1 MSGIFNK
8 ATFDAAKKTCDDDL
22 KEKKYD
28 AVIELY
34 TKLLSDHPQAPNE
47 EKRSVYSNRSYA
59 KLLTGK
65 YSESLSD
72 ADKCIEIDPEWSRG
86 YSRKGDALE
95 GLNDFSGACAAF
107 QTAIDKSP
115 NKTDHNYL
123 LLKNKLEK
131 MKLDGRPT
139 LRALYYLRITIF
151 ASALLYMIPFT
162 GAFSGYMYKLFVF
175 AAMGSCL
182 SEVVDKHGMI
192 QFNMEFVKKI
202 VPEAA
207 TQRLFLC
214 FVLFAARLSTLMF
227 MMPVIVTE
235 VANLLPAIANYAK
248 KPQNEK
254 YIKDQMA
261 SLAAKYPQKVSQVQ
275 MDQLMMTLKDNN
287 RVRFFQNEISDK
299 ASELEVWCGIFLIV
313 SLLLPTRDFMTLFMW
328 WNYLKLRYMSDDG
341 SKGIKKAF
349 TNVDVTIN
357 EQLLSRSWIPGF
369 VRNVYEKIKGFLA
382 AQAAPP
388 SSSAG
393 TGSGG
398 FLSNLTS
405 KCTVM

>member
-1 MSGIFNK
+1 MSGSFNK
-8 ATFDAAKKTCDDDL
+8 ATFDATKKICDDDL

-34 TKLLSDHPQAPNE
+34 TKLLSDHPLAPNE
-47 EKRSVYSNRSYA
+47 EKRNVYSNRSYA
-59 KLLTGK
+59 KFLTGK
-65 YSESLSD
+65 YTESLSD

-86 YSRKGDALE
+86 FSRKGDALE
-95 GLNDFSGACAAF
+95 GLGDFSSACAAF
-107 QTAIDKSP
+107 QTAMDKSS
-115 NKTDHNYL
+115 NKTDHIYL
-123 LLKNKLEK
+123 LLKSKMEK
-131 MKLDGRPT
+131 MKVDGRPT
-139 LRALYYLRITIF
+139 LRALYYLRIAIF
-151 ASALLYMIPFT
+151 VSAILYMIPFT

-182 SEVVDKHGMI
+182 TEIVNTHGMI

-202 VPEAA
+202 SSEAA

-235 VANLLPAIANYAK
+235 VANLLPVIVNYAK

-254 YIKDQMA
+254 YIKDN
-261 SLAAKYPQKVSQVQ
+261 LAPLIAKYPQQVSQAQIDKLFV
-275 MDQLMMTLKDNN
+275 MLKDNN
-287 RVRFFQNEISDK
+287 RVRFFQTEISEK

-341 SKGIKKAF
+341 SRGIKKAF
-349 TNVDVTIN
+349 TNVDITIN
-357 EQLLSRSWIPGF
+357 EQLLSRSWIPAF

-382 AQAAPP
+382 TQAAPP
-388 SSSAG
+388 SASSGAG
-393 TGSGG
+393 SG

-405 KCTVM
+405 KCSVM